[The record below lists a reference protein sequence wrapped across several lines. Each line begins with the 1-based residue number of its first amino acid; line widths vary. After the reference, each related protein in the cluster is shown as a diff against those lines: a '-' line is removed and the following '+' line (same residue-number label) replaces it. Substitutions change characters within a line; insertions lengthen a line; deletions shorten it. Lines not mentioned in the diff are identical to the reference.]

1 MSLVRNIGIGKCI
14 YDFRRMNLPQIA
26 TPEQLESALSILKTI
41 GMVPTHEEIMIY
53 IKSINDRYGVM
64 DDSYELH
71 LCNGYQKKRLVLMSY
86 RMFGGRRDTT
96 VATFEGNVVWV
107 HQSFERLAQRLVATG
122 CYKILNT
129 SYADGFYMVYIE

>member
-1 MSLVRNIGIGKCI
+1 MSLVRNIGIGKSI
-14 YDFRRMNLPQIA
+14 YDFRRMHLPQIA
-26 TPEQLESALSILKTI
+26 TPEQLEGALSMLKAI
-41 GMVPTHEEIMIY
+41 GMIPTHEEIMIY
-53 IKSINDRYGVM
+53 IRSINDRYGVM

-71 LCNGYQKKRLVLMSY
+71 LCNGYQEKKLILMSY
-86 RMFGGRRDTT
+86 RMFGGRRNTT

-129 SYADGFYMVYIE
+129 SYADGFYMVYIG